1 MAPVKPK
8 MTKLSLVGQF
18 DDLCRHL
25 APTDTTIEE
34 TFLESLKNQE
44 ECRKRWLATE
54 LENQE
59 LKKHIASLREEQIVC
74 ERNLANAREVLQ
86 KEVHRRE
93 KIEEEKQNKQHQLDL
108 IRDFIMNDTELRDE
122 TIEKLAFLKPENEGK
137 DFDANRLGTINESIG
152 SVLSPSGDSLEI
164 SDNGTCRRSSRSRV
178 KRRSNA
184 VHPGERVSPV
194 KKTKGYDEV
203 DQPCANVIT
212 TTVTIKDGKDFVATS
227 RVFTQPSTPAPS
239 VPPPTSPEADQEL
252 PKLISGKLWY
262 HMHVHHGLLKQK
274 LEEINLGTL
283 HQHKGQRHK
292 EGADR
297 TNACVPRQLSFSCS
311 APTTPVSQRR
321 GRTATPKRS
330 HSAGRLMSRE
340 HTFCPKTVIKSETC
354 GPCGKRIKFYRTAY
368 KCNRCRSV
376 CHPECRDKVPLP
388 CFPTSQTPTQGGTAG
403 CRGSLSDYVPS
414 TPPMV
419 PALVIH
425 CIQEVE
431 KRGLHDVGLYRIPG
445 SEREVRELREQF
457 ERGKGIPNM
466 SRADIH
472 AVCGVLKDF
481 LRSLRECL
489 ITKSLWQTFVD
500 AAQLKDGNRMCAT
513 WEAIQQLPQPN
524 RDTLAA
530 LMLHLKNVACHEEVK
545 MPVTNLARVFA
556 PTIVGFSTADTAAVT
571 SLLAETELQTQVM
584 LALFAVPEDY
594 WEDFLDVESDDEIR
608 TPKPLPVPSSKLLGP
623 IYDCGSNTE
632 LYTPPYKR
640 TPASCS
646 RLTSSASAK
655 NQRNLTKGPPQK
667 RTVFYSPIMK

>member
-252 PKLISGKLWY
+252 PKLISG
-262 HMHVHHGLLKQK
+262 
-274 LEEINLGTL
+274 
-283 HQHKGQRHK
+283 
-292 EGADR
+292 
-297 TNACVPRQLSFSCS
+297 S

>member
-1 MAPVKPK
+1 

-252 PKLISGKLWY
+252 PKLISG
-262 HMHVHHGLLKQK
+262 
-274 LEEINLGTL
+274 
-283 HQHKGQRHK
+283 
-292 EGADR
+292 
-297 TNACVPRQLSFSCS
+297 S

-655 NQRNLTKGPPQK
+655 NQRNLTKGS
-667 RTVFYSPIMK
+667 VF